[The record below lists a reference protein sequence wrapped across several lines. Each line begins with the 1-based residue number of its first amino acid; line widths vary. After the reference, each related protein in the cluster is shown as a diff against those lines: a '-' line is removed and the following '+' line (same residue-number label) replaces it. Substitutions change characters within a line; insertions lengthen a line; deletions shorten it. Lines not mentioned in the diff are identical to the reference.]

1 MLLSAQAIRRLG
13 EDGLITPYD
22 PAMVQPCSYD
32 LKLGRNFLIK
42 DRPAADKDRLFIM
55 PESFCLAET
64 IEILRVPLTMV
75 ATIHGKSSW
84 GRKGLLVHVT
94 AGLVDPGWDGR
105 LTLEL
110 KNVSSVPLVLRTG
123 EPIAQV
129 VWQLLDEATDTPYR
143 GRYQYA
149 KGVEASKP

>member
-13 EDGLITPYD
+13 EDGLIYPYD

-32 LKLGRNFLIK
+32 LKLGPNFLIN
-42 DRPAADKDRLFIM
+42 DGCDADKDGLVIM
-55 PESFCLAET
+55 PEAFCLAET
-64 IEILRVPLTMV
+64 IEWLRVPLNMV

-94 AGLVDPGWDGR
+94 AGLVVPGWDGR